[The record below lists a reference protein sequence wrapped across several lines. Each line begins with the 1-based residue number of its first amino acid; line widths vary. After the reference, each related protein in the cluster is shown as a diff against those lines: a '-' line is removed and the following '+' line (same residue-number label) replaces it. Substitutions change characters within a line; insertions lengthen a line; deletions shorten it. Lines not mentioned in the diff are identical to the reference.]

1 MSSPTV
7 YVALQQFCEQD
18 DRPRKLLR
26 EAGFNL
32 KENSLG
38 RRPRKEELPELLRE
52 ADAVIAGVEPYGAEM
67 LSALPRLKCISRC
80 GAGNEAIDLETAR
93 RRNIAVFTTPDE
105 TTEPVAQMA
114 VAMILALARNLPLH
128 LRDFT
133 QGSWKKHTGV
143 LLSEWTV
150 GLVGF
155 GRIGRAVA
163 KHLQPF
169 GPKILAADPALASA
183 PLPSG
188 VEGRSFQDLLVQS
201 DLISLHANRHPSE
214 GPLLGP
220 EEFRRMKPG
229 CRVVNTARGH
239 LIDEAALLAALKAG
253 QISAAALDVFQEEP
267 YTGPLAQL
275 PQVLLTPHVSTL
287 TTASRAAMELR
298 SAQNVVEFFSRE
310 DR

>member
-7 YVALQQFCEQD
+7 YIALQKFCERD

-38 RRPRKEELPELLRE
+38 RRPRKEELPDLLRE
-52 ADAVIAGVEPYGAEM
+52 VDAVIAGVEPYGAEV
-67 LSALPRLKCISRC
+67 LAALPRLKCISRC
-80 GAGNEAIDLETAR
+80 GAGNDAIDLKTAR
-93 RRNIAVFTTPDE
+93 ERSIAVFTTPDE
-105 TTEPVAQMA
+105 TTEPVAQMT

-128 LRDFT
+128 LRDFN

-143 LLSEWTV
+143 LLSEWTI

-163 KHLQPF
+163 RHLHPF
-169 GPKILAADPALASA
+169 GPKILATDPALASA
-183 PLPSG
+183 QLPSG
-188 VEGRSFQDLLVQS
+188 VEERSLQNLLAQS
-201 DLISLHANRHPSE
+201 DLISLHANRHPAE

-220 EEFRRMKPG
+220 EEFHRMKPD
-229 CRVVNTARGH
+229 CRLVNTARGH

-298 SAQNVVEFFSRE
+298 SAQNVVEFFSRGNP
-310 DR
+310 